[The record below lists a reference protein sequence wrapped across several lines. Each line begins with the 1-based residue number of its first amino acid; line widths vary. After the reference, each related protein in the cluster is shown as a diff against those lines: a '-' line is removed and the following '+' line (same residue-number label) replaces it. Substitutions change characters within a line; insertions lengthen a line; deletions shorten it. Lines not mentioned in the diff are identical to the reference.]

1 MNPAFNKTLPEDI
14 VKAIKDAVLVK
25 EPGHKIN
32 LDDFEQP
39 QRAMH
44 AIGG

>member
-1 MNPAFNKTLPEDI
+1 MIAAGGAGSGESHI
-14 VKAIKDAVLVK
+14 VTK

-32 LDDFEQP
+32 LDSFERP
-39 QRAMH
+39 ARAMH